1 MGTNRS
7 VVGCQPYQSMPLGD
21 EPMRMRL
28 KPAIKYDKKGN
39 RLPDLDNDG
48 NPVFIRRKWYAN
60 FKHNKELIG
69 NSLDAYEPE
78 EKKAQINLG
87 KLMEKLDNG
96 ETVGSINKKLRF
108 IIADPDKVY
117 NKQFAGLWRNHVCRL
132 LGDYKVSE
140 LTPEIMAQYMEAHWG
155 LNEDEELQVMFSSF
169 DKERQVLQTA
179 IRKVKPHY
187 SVKKE
192 LLTKYSDGKTPFK
205 YNENFKEQ
213 LPPLT
218 PEQIYKA
225 TLSAKKS
232 YWGNIFSIML
242 YTGMEAKDIYD
253 LKPKMIKDGEIKKL
267 RHKNKFRIKKTKI
280 DMPIVP
286 QLQKILDSIPR
297 PLNENE
303 TYFKGY
309 KPWEVS
315 DGIRDIFT
323 DAGLD
328 GYGAKSLRRYVGE
341 EIASQYMIEADK
353 SVKEALAHSETSKS
367 TGQYTRPRRVDLQN
381 LMNRLAERIAV
392 CGR

>member
-1 MGTNRS
+1 MTKK
-7 VVGCQPYQSMPLGD
+7 SMVNYLPTLITLGD

-28 KPAIKYDKKGN
+28 LPPKGVIK
-39 RLPDLDNDG
+39 
-48 NPVFIRRKWYAN
+48 KWYAN
-60 FKHNKELIG
+60 FFWKGKHIG
-69 NSLDAYEPE
+69 NSLNSYEHE
-78 EKKAQINLG
+78 TRKAQIELG
-87 KLMEKLDNG
+87 KLMEKLENG
-96 ETVGSINKKLRF
+96 ETVGSINKKLRY
-108 IIADPDKVY
+108 IIPDPDKVY

-140 LTPEIMAQYMEAHWG
+140 LTPEIMAQYMKDHWG

-192 LLTKYSDGKTPFK
+192 LLAKYSDGKTPFK

-218 PEQIYKA
+218 PEQLYRA

-232 YWGNIFSIML
+232 YWGNIFFIML
-242 YTGMEAKDIYD
+242 YTGMEGTDVYS
-253 LKPKMIKDGEIKKL
+253 LKPKMIQDGKIKKL
-267 RHKNKFRIKKTKI
+267 RHKNKFKAKKTEI

-297 PLNENE
+297 PIDENAC
-303 TYFKGY
+303 YFKGY
-309 KPWEVS
+309 DASNLSK
-315 DGIRDIFT
+315 GIKGIFT
-323 DAGLD
+323 DADLD

-341 EIASQYMIEADK
+341 EITSQYMMEADK
-353 SVKEALAHSETSKS
+353 SAKEALAHSKNSKV
-367 TGQYTRPRRVDLQN
+367 TGQYTRPRAVELST
-381 LMNRLAERIAV
+381 LMDRLAGRIAE
-392 CGR
+392 CGK